1 MSRSLC
7 KRLAWRVYVS
17 TMLYVGMALFT
28 GKGDKG
34 DTGLFGSKQ
43 RVSKNSAIAEAL
55 GTLDECNSFLGLCK
69 SAARE
74 KAFTFGKEGI
84 AEMVHEVQNHLFTIQ
99 AEVAGADKHIPESSV
114 RTMEHIINDVEK
126 ALPPI
131 KSFLISGATETSA
144 WFDVARTLARRA
156 ERRVIAVHEE
166 GGRPMHEHTRAY
178 LNRLSSL
185 LYALARL
192 ANHHAGIPE
201 KPPEY
206 K

>member
-1 MSRSLC
+1 MP
-7 KRLAWRVYVS
+7 
-17 TMLYVGMALFT
+17 LFT

-34 DTGLFGSKQ
+34 DTGLFGSKE
-43 RVSKNSAIAEAL
+43 RVSKSSAIAEAL

-74 KAFTFGKEGI
+74 HAFVFEKQGI
-84 AEMVHEVQNHLFTIQ
+84 AEVVHDVQNHLFTAQ
-99 AEVAGADKHIPESSV
+99 AEVAGADKHIPEAST
-114 RTMEHIINDVEK
+114 RALEDLINAIEK

-131 KSFLISGATETSA
+131 KSFLISGSTEMSA

-156 ERRVIAVHEE
+156 ERRVVAVHEE
-166 GGRPMHEHTRAY
+166 GTRPVHEHTRAY

-192 ANHHAGIPE
+192 ANNQAGISE
-201 KPPEY
+201 HPPTY